1 MADAA
6 PPPAANVDLA
16 PASAPIKPSE
26 DHAAAAAMSSLDN
39 EHTSGGTE
47 AATKKSKLDQA
58 ALGDAMK
65 QLELQANGNE
75 PEKTE
80 RKRTAIQL
88 AAARRME
95 EQMAEEKRIKAV
107 RVDAGDVA
115 MLVCSQHGSTIKN
128 CP

>member
-1 MADAA
+1 MADAV

-16 PASAPIKPSE
+16 PASAPTKPSE

-88 AAARRME
+88 AAAKRME
-95 EQMAEEKRIKAV
+95 EQMAEEKRIKTV
-107 RVDAGDVA
+107 KVDAGDVA
-115 MLVCSQHGSTIKN
+115 LLVCSRHGSTTKN
-128 CP
+128 SA